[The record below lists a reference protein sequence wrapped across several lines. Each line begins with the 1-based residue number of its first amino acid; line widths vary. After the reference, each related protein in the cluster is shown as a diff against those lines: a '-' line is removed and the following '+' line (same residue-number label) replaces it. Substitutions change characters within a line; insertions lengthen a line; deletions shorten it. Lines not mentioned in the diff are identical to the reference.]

1 MSAIKVQNFS
11 YAYHHPH
18 KVLDD
23 ITITIESGS
32 FTVLLGPSGAG
43 KTSLC
48 LAVAGAIP
56 HYFGGSLSG
65 AVYINN
71 LATVDST
78 MPELAQTVGSV
89 LQDYEIQLVTMT
101 VEEEI
106 AFSLENQ
113 GMEDSQ
119 IAQCV
124 KETLAAVGLT
134 GYEKAEVASLSG
146 GQKQRLA
153 IGSVLAANPAILVL
167 DEPSSALDPEGTQIL
182 YQLLGDLN
190 KKRGLTILVVEHHIA
205 QVLPYADQFILIDK
219 GNVLYSGLPE
229 TVMTAMWQNQ
239 ITPEALPPLWQ
250 IKLALQEQTGRQ
262 FSAWHDEAE
271 AIAELTALLAKEVS
285 LGA

>member
-23 ITITIESGS
+23 ITITIEKGS

-219 GNVLYSGLPE
+219 GKVLYSGLPE

-250 IKLALQEQTGRQ
+250 IKLALQEQTGYQ

-285 LGA
+285 RGA

>member
-11 YAYHHPH
+11 YAYHHPQ
-18 KVLDD
+18 KVLDNV
-23 ITITIESGS
+23 TAVIESGS

-65 AVYINN
+65 TIYINN
-71 LATVDST
+71 MATVDST
-78 MPELAQTVGSV
+78 MPELAHTVGSV

-106 AFSLENQ
+106 AFSLENK

-153 IGSVLAANPAILVL
+153 IGSVLAANPKILVL
-167 DEPSSALDPEGTQIL
+167 DEPSSALDPEGTQLL

-190 KKRGLTILVVEHHIA
+190 KERGLTILVVEHHIA
-205 QVLPYADQFILIDK
+205 QVLPYADQFILMNNGRI
-219 GNVLYSGLPE
+219 LHSGTPE

-250 IKLALQEQTGRQ
+250 IKLALQEQTGCQ
-262 FSAWHDEAE
+262 LSAWRDESE
-271 AIAELTALLAKEVS
+271 AIAELTEQLAKEVS